1 MLKDGQ
7 LYIAHCDNGNINL
20 IGNMANRHGLIA
32 GATGTGKT
40 VTLQVLAETFS
51 QAGVPCFMA
60 DMKGDLSGISQAGRL
75 SGFIEKRMPEF
86 GIENPQ
92 FAGCPTRF
100 FDVFGEQ
107 GFPMRATVSAMGP
120 QLLARLMELTEVQA
134 GVLNAVFR
142 IADDNNLLLIDLKD
156 LKLMLDFVG
165 KNAAKFT
172 TEYGNIAPASIGAI
186 QRAILQIESE
196 GGDQFFGEQ
205 GFPMRATVS
214 AMGPQLLARLME
226 LTEVQAGVLN
236 AVFRIADDNNLLLI
250 DLKDL
255 KLMLDFVGK
264 NAAKFTTEYGNIAP
278 ASIGAIQ
285 RSVLQIESEGG
296 DKFFGEPA
304 FDVED
309 LFAVENGRGVM
320 NVLAADKLM
329 LNPKLYSTYLLWL
342 MTELYAKLPEV
353 GDLDLPKFVFFFD
366 EAHMLFDGTSK
377 ALVDKIEQ
385 VIRLIRSKGVGIY
398 FITQVPSDVPVNVLA
413 QLSNRVQHALRAY
426 TPQDQKAVRAAAQTF
441 RANPAFKTEDAILD
455 LGTGEA
461 LVSFLDEKGAP
472 SVVERA
478 KILFPLS
485 QIGAITPGQRMDIQ
499 AAAPAKLKEYEKFF
513 DRESAY
519 EVLTEVNQKVEE
531 EKEKER
537 KALEKEKEA
546 KAKEKEKKASG
557 KAKKG
562 GIGRTIL
569 GTMIAAA
576 ATSFARSAGTS
587 IAKSLG
593 GSKKS
598 TTTKKSTSTS
608 KSSSGSILGDVVKK
622 ATKTAANTATR
633 KVTTEILKSIL
644 K

>member
-7 LYIAHCDNGNINL
+7 LYIAHSDNGNINL
-20 IGNMANRHGLIA
+20 VGNMANRHGLIA

-60 DMKGDLSGISQAGRL
+60 DMKGDLSGISQPGRL

-134 GVLNAVFR
+134 GVLNALFR

-156 LKLMLDFVG
+156 LKLMLNFVG
-165 KNAAKFT
+165 QNAAQFT
-172 TEYGNIAPASIGAI
+172 TQYGNIAPASVGAI
-186 QRAILQIESE
+186 QRA
-196 GGDQFFGEQ
+196 
-205 GFPMRATVS
+205 
-214 AMGPQLLARLME
+214 
-226 LTEVQAGVLN
+226 
-236 AVFRIADDNNLLLI
+236 
-250 DLKDL
+250 
-255 KLMLDFVGK
+255 
-264 NAAKFTTEYGNIAP
+264 
-278 ASIGAIQ
+278 
-285 RSVLQIESEGG
+285 VLQIESEGG

-304 FDVED
+304 FDVND

-342 MTELYAKLPEV
+342 MTELYATLPEV

-366 EAHMLFDGTSK
+366 EAHMLFEGTSK

-485 QIGAITPGQRMDIQ
+485 QIGAITPGQRYDIQ
-499 AAAPAKLKEYEKFF
+499 AAAPQKLKDYEKFF

-519 EVLTEVNQKVEE
+519 EMLTEAAQKAEE
-531 EKEKER
+531 EAEKER
-537 KALEKEKEA
+537 KVLEKQKEKEL
-546 KAKEKEKKASG
+546 KEKEKEKKSKSSSKKSG
-557 KAKKG
+557 V
-562 GIGRTIL
+562 GRTIL

-576 ATSFARSAGTS
+576 ATSFARSAGTR
-587 IAKSLG
+587 IAKNIG
-593 GSKKS
+593 GKSTKSSTAKKSTSTKKS
-598 TTTKKSTSTS
+598 TTTKKSSST
-608 KSSSGSILGDVVKK
+608 LGTAAKK
-622 ATKTAANTATR
+622 ATKTAVNTAAR
-633 KVTTEILKSIL
+633 KVTTEILKSIFS
-644 K
+644 